1 MRGCGGKVLTFRR
14 LAFLPFLPSATQ
26 LGLIAA
32 MAKRK
37 SRAEIT
43 VADGAGGM
51 MKVEDRRFEKGDW
64 PISFEIPPEDEQ
76 ADRWTRYLRAECERR
91 GWSLSS
97 LGQLERAENSGTITV
112 TAKGKPQLEIVWEHQ
127 RKGALRIKARLG
139 APSDLSLPEAGLL
152 FDQVN
157 DACRAATTQLIYVR
171 GTLEYEGLAWR
182 GECWL
187 DDRTRLAPPTLQD
200 ETATLGPR
208 IVHIDAML
216 DCIGEPDVPHARQ
229 QMLLEVSAFLSVVAR
244 QAFRLSFVNRAW
256 VWTADMKGCE
266 VKHLGYL
273 EPSNPL
279 AMPSRNA
286 VKQAPLY
293 DPDSPPLGIG
303 VDTTEISLRADIAD
317 LWKSYR
323 TLSEDKRI
331 QFLQAAAKWQEAMM
345 HWQDRPSLSFTL
357 MVIACEA
364 LKPPNAGERL
374 NCYGRARAGAR
385 T

>member
-127 RKGALRIKARLG
+127 RKG
-139 APSDLSLPEAGLL
+139 
-152 FDQVN
+152 
-157 DACRAATTQLIYVR
+157 
-171 GTLEYEGLAWR
+171 
-182 GECWL
+182 
-187 DDRTRLAPPTLQD
+187 
-200 ETATLGPR
+200 
-208 IVHIDAML
+208 
-216 DCIGEPDVPHARQ
+216 
-229 QMLLEVSAFLSVVAR
+229 
-244 QAFRLSFVNRAW
+244 
-256 VWTADMKGCE
+256 
-266 VKHLGYL
+266 
-273 EPSNPL
+273 
-279 AMPSRNA
+279 
-286 VKQAPLY
+286 
-293 DPDSPPLGIG
+293 
-303 VDTTEISLRADIAD
+303 
-317 LWKSYR
+317 
-323 TLSEDKRI
+323 
-331 QFLQAAAKWQEAMM
+331 
-345 HWQDRPSLSFTL
+345 
-357 MVIACEA
+357 
-364 LKPPNAGERL
+364 
-374 NCYGRARAGAR
+374 
-385 T
+385 